1 VQLPFS
7 KNLVVLASLLAVP
20 VSLQLE
26 HIKSPKPAADLHLEA
41 KVRDA
46 RAIRLHQFLA
56 KLHCP
61 VKDMAEHFVHVA
73 DDNNLD
79 WRLLPSISV
88 IESGG
93 GKAYRNNNILGWA
106 NGDRSFPTIR
116 AGISQV
122 AFKLGNSLLYRNR
135 NTEEKLRIYNPNED
149 YPGRVEDVMRRI
161 SPVVD
166 LRLASSEQRTRRVDP
181 ELLSLN

>member
-1 VQLPFS
+1 VRLPFT
-7 KNLVVLASLLAVP
+7 KNFVLIASLIAAP
-20 VSLQLE
+20 VTLQLE
-26 HIKSPKPAADLHLEA
+26 HVISAKATDSQHEV
-41 KVRDA
+41 KVRDP
-46 RAIRLHQFLA
+46 RAIRLRQFLA

-61 VKDMAEHFVHVA
+61 VKDMAEEFVHVA

-79 WRLLPSISV
+79 WRLLPSISI

-122 AFKLGNSLLYRNR
+122 AFKLGHSFLYRNR

-149 YPGRVEDVMRRI
+149 YPGRVEDVMHRI
-161 SPVVD
+161 SPAVD
-166 LRLASSEQRTRRVDP
+166 LQLTASESRARRANLTLLAQY
-181 ELLSLN
+181 